1 MRGPLMLR
9 MLRAIAALD
18 RLSIRSRLV
27 LLSLTLLAITVGTN
41 LYLGRA
47 LSRAA
52 EAALQSDRLIGLIAT
67 AEEVRHGFGD
77 LRYWM
82 TDLAV
87 SMLTLSERDA
97 ADARQRL
104 QERLAVLSEQE
115 PDVAAAIRVEAAA
128 FDAAAMRAV
137 DAYTADQRVIGNSLV
152 AEARQHGLKVDSLLA
167 ALEAHLTA
175 QAHQARA
182 LVLERTA
189 TAQRVS
195 LGVVA
200 GAVLLA
206 VLLTLL
212 VLRSILLP
220 LHRLVAAIEVI
231 SRGDLDVALPDA
243 SSNEMGAMTRAML
256 LFRDSQR
263 ERLRL
268 SAETEAQRRTM
279 ADAIAS
285 IEEGFVLYD
294 ADDRVV
300 LQNATYTALH
310 AGLRDVARLGM
321 TFEQVLRSAVAHGV
335 VDTGGLDGEAWVAM
349 RLRHRAAPVGPL
361 ELRFGTRWVRMT
373 ERRTHD
379 GGTVAVFADITDLKM
394 READLERARTDAEQ
408 ANEVKSEFLTNMSH
422 ELRTPL
428 NAIIGYSQILQED
441 AADEGNASAAADLKK
456 IESAGNHLLGLI
468 NDILDLSK
476 VEAGR
481 MEVFIEPIDVR
492 ALAEDVRQL
501 VQPLATRNANT
512 LTLSFEPDLGTLHSD
527 VTKLRQSLVNL
538 LSNACKFTSD
548 GQVGLDARRAP
559 DAPDRFLFAVTD
571 SGIGMT
577 EAQQARL
584 FQAFQ
589 QADNSTTRK
598 YGGTGLGL
606 VITRSFARM
615 LGGDVTVRSAPGE
628 GSVFTLELPDARP
641 DVQPDAQVVAT
652 PAATTPV
659 PPAATILNASPV
671 EKPAGAPAAEA
682 PATILVIDDE
692 AASQRIVGSHLARE
706 GYRVIYA
713 GSGAEAL
720 EIAQRERPDA
730 ITLDIMMPQM
740 DGWTVLRTLKAD
752 AGLAAIPVVLVSMVA
767 DRGLGFALGA
777 SAVLSK
783 PVDRGELA
791 AALRDHRVSFDNQPV
806 LIVED
811 DLEMQQ
817 MTERTVERL
826 GLRPVLAANGQEA
839 LDWIENNPPPVLV
852 LLDLLM
858 PVMDGFT
865 LLRHLR
871 ARADWQAIPALV
883 LTAKTLTD
891 DERTELATMAQHV
904 LAKGES
910 GHLGLAKVL
919 REIIAPKPSA

>member
-1 MRGPLMLR
+1 VQH
-9 MLRAIAALD
+9 AFA
-18 RLSIRSRLV
+18 
-27 LLSLTLLAITVGTN
+27 
-41 LYLGRA
+41 
-47 LSRAA
+47 
-52 EAALQSDRLIGLIAT
+52 
-67 AEEVRHGFGD
+67 D

-87 SMLTLSERDA
+87 SLLTLSERNA
-97 ADARQRL
+97 ADARRRL
-104 QERLAVLSEQE
+104 QERLAALGEQE
-115 PDVAAAIRVEAAA
+115 PKVAASIRVEAAA

-152 AEARQHGLKVDSLLA
+152 AEARQHGVQVDTLLGG
-167 ALEAHLTA
+167 LEADLGSR
-175 QAHQARA
+175 AHQARA

-195 LGVVA
+195 LGVVT
-200 GAVLLA
+200 GAVGLA
-206 VLLTLL
+206 VFLTLL

-220 LHRLVAAIEVI
+220 LRRLVAAIEAI
-231 SRGDLDVALPDA
+231 SRGDLDVSLPAA
-243 SSNEMGAMTRAML
+243 SGDEMGAMTRAMI
-256 LFRDSQR
+256 LFRNSQR

-310 AGLRDVARLGM
+310 AGLRDIAQLGM

-335 VDTGGLDGEAWVAM
+335 VDTAGLDHEAWIAM
-349 RLRHRAAPVGPL
+349 RLRHRAAPAGPL
-361 ELRFGTRWVRMT
+361 ELRFGLRWVRMT

-379 GGTVAVFADITDLKM
+379 GGTVAVFADITDIKQ
-394 READLERARTDAEQ
+394 REVDLERTRGEAEQ
-408 ANEVKSEFLTNMSH
+408 ANRVKSEFLANMSH

-441 AADEGNASAAADLKK
+441 ATDEGNVSAVADLKK
-456 IESAGNHLLGLI
+456 IETAGNHLLGLI

-476 VEAGR
+476 IEAGR
-481 MEVFIEPIDVR
+481 MEAFIEPIDVR
-492 ALAEDVRQL
+492 ALAEDVRLL
-501 VQPLATRNANT
+501 VEPLAKRNGNR
-512 LTLSFEPDLGTLHSD
+512 LTVTFGPDLGTLHSD
-527 VTKLRQSLVNL
+527 VTKLRQSLINL
-538 LSNACKFTSD
+538 LSNACKFTTD
-548 GQVGLDARRAP
+548 GQVGLDVRRDPALHE
-559 DAPDRFLFAVTD
+559 RFLFAVTD
-571 SGIGMT
+571 TGIGMT
-577 EAQQARL
+577 EVQQARL

-615 LGGDVTVRSAPGE
+615 LGGDVTVRSAPRA
-628 GSVFTLELPDARP
+628 GSVFTLTLPDKRTMETRL
-641 DVQPDAQVVAT
+641 DADPEA
-652 PAATTPV
+652 
-659 PPAATILNASPV
+659 
-671 EKPAGAPAAEA
+671 KPAGAPASEA
-682 PATILVIDDE
+682 SATILVIDDE

-713 GSGAEAL
+713 DSGAEAL
-720 EIAQRERPDA
+720 KIARSERPNA
-730 ITLDIMMPQM
+730 ITLDIMMPQE
-740 DGWTVLRTLKAD
+740 DGWTVLRALKAD
-752 AGLAAIPVVLVSMVA
+752 AGLTAIPVVLVSMVA

-783 PVDRGELA
+783 PVDRAELA
-791 AALRDHRVSFDNQPV
+791 AALRDHCVSFENQPV

-811 DLEMQQ
+811 DLAMQQ

-826 GLRPVLAANGQEA
+826 GLRPMVAANGQEA
-839 LDWIENNPPPVLV
+839 LDWMENNPAPVLI

-858 PVMDGFT
+858 PVMDGFEF
-865 LLRHLR
+865 LRHLR

-883 LTAKTLTD
+883 LTAKTLTA
-891 DERTELATMAQHV
+891 DERQELTSMAQRV

-910 GHLGLAKVL
+910 GHLGLAQVL
-919 REIIAPKPSA
+919 RELIATKEST

>member
-1 MRGPLMLR
+1 

-18 RLSIRSRLV
+18 RLSIRSRLL
-27 LLSLTLLAITVGTN
+27 LLSVTLLAITVGTN

-52 EAALQSDRLIGLIAT
+52 EAALQSDRLIGLIGT
-67 AEEVRHGFGD
+67 AEEVRHEFAD

-87 SMLTLSERDA
+87 SLLTLSERDA
-97 ADARQRL
+97 ADARGRL
-104 QERLAVLSEQE
+104 QERLAVLGEQE
-115 PDVAAAIRVEAAA
+115 PDVAASIRVEAAA

-167 ALEAHLTA
+167 GLEAHLAA

-195 LGVVA
+195 LDVVA
-200 GAVLLA
+200 AAVLLA

-220 LHRLVAAIEVI
+220 LHRLVAAIEAT
-231 SRGDLDVALPDA
+231 SRGNLDVALPEA
-243 SSNEMGAMTRAML
+243 GSNEMGAMTRAML

-294 ADDRVV
+294 AEDRVV

-310 AGLRDVARLGM
+310 AGLRDVVRPGM
-321 TFEQVLRSAVAHGV
+321 SFEQVLRGAVAHGV
-335 VDTGGLDGEAWVAM
+335 VDTGGLDGEAWIAM
-349 RLRHRAAPVGPL
+349 RLRHRAAPAGPL

-379 GGTVAVFADITDLKM
+379 GGTVAVFADITDLKL
-394 READLERARTDAEQ
+394 READLERARTEAEQ

-441 AADEGNASAAADLKK
+441 AADEGNTSAAADLKK

-501 VQPLATRNANT
+501 VQPLATRNANR
-512 LTLSFEPDLGTLHSD
+512 LTVSFGPDLGTLHSD

-538 LSNACKFTSD
+538 LSNACKFTRE
-548 GQVGLDARRAP
+548 GQVDLDVRRAP
-559 DAPDRFLFAVTD
+559 GQPGRFLFAVSD

-577 EAQQARL
+577 EVQQGRL

-615 LGGDVTVRSAPGE
+615 LGGDVTVRSVPGE

-641 DVQPDAQVVAT
+641 DAQPEAS
-652 PAATTPV
+652 PAATTLA
-659 PPAATILNASPV
+659 PPDA
-671 EKPAGAPAAEA
+671 KPAGAPAAEA

-713 GSGAEAL
+713 NSGAEAL

-777 SAVLSK
+777 SAVLNK
-783 PVDRGELA
+783 PVDRAELA

-826 GLRPVLAANGQEA
+826 GLRPVVAANGREA
-839 LDWIENNPPPVLV
+839 LDWMENNPAPVLV

-891 DERTELATMAQHV
+891 DERAELATMAQRV

-910 GHLGLAKVL
+910 AHLGLAQVL
-919 REIIAPKPSA
+919 REIIVANQSA